1 MKAFGYQHMTIM
13 MKVHIKRETH
23 LPLSIH
29 LQVQVVQQ
37 HLHLFQLQHL
47 VELQAHPPEGSV
59 RGVHQE
65 KGREALANTP
75 HLPAQQVQGETVPV
89 KVSLEQV
96 AHRDLLLDQGR
107 EALVKI

>member
-13 MKVHIKRETH
+13 MTVHIKRETH

-37 HLHLFQLQHL
+37 HLPLFQLQHL

-59 RGVHQE
+59 KGFHQE
-65 KGREALANTP
+65 KGREAP
-75 HLPAQQVQGETVPV
+75 HLPAQQVHGETVPV

-96 AHRDLLLDQGR
+96 ALRDPLLDQGR